1 MIFIKGINGRK
12 YIKSIKGIK
21 NKDDNNQRV
30 AIGTTIK
37 HIKQTI
43 TTPIII
49 FNLQFL
55 QYIILYNS
63 LAFWLNC

>member
-1 MIFIKGINGRK
+1 MNDLF
-12 YIKSIKGIK
+12 K
-21 NKDDNNQRV
+21 NYYDYNQRV

-37 HIKQTI
+37 HIKLTI

-55 QYIILYNS
+55 QYINLS
-63 LAFWLNC
+63 SSVAF